1 LVSRE
6 GTQIPSIEPV
16 IVIVGP
22 TASGKTKLSIELAR
36 LINASIVSAD
46 SMQIYKYMDIG
57 TAKPDKEEMSG
68 IKHYMIDEVYPD
80 ERFSVARYRELALG
94 YIKKITEEGMRA
106 IVVGGTGL
114 YISSLVYNIDFAE
127 TVCDEGLR
135 ETLKRQAEEKG
146 NRFLHEKLGEID
158 PEAAARIHENDIK
171 RIIRAIEVYTYT
183 KKPISEHSRMSRLT
197 SPPYR
202 FLLFGLNW
210 ERQKLYE
217 RINKRVDLM
226 LEKGLIEE
234 VERLVKMGYD
244 KGPTAMQGIGYK
256 EVLSYIKGERT
267 LDETVYK
274 LKQNTRRYAKRQ
286 MTWFRRM
293 KEINWIDVDENSDFR
308 ALAERIV
315 QECIATH
322 GIIL

>member
-1 LVSRE
+1 M
-6 GTQIPSIEPV
+6 EPV

-22 TASGKTKLSIELAR
+22 TASGKTRLSIELAR
-36 LINASIVSAD
+36 LIDASIVSAD

-57 TAKPDKEEMSG
+57 TAKPDNEEMSG
-68 IKHYMIDEVYPD
+68 IRHYMIDVAYPD
-80 ERFSVARYRELALG
+80 ERFSVAKYREMALG
-94 YIKKITEEGMRA
+94 YIKKITGEGIRA

-127 TVCDEGLR
+127 TVCDEEFREALR
-135 ETLKRQAEEKG
+135 KEAAEKG
-146 NRFLHEKLGEID
+146 NRYMHEKLKRID
-158 PEAAARIHENDIK
+158 PEAAARIHENDLK

-183 KKPISEHSRMSRLT
+183 KKPITEHSRMSRLT
-197 SPPYR
+197 PPLYR

-217 RINKRVDLM
+217 RINKRVDMM

-234 VERLVKMGYD
+234 VEKLMKMGYD

-256 EVLSYIKGERT
+256 EVLDHIKGERT
-267 LDETVYK
+267 LDETVNI

-293 KEINWIDVDENSDFR
+293 KEINWIDVNENSDFR
-308 ALAERIV
+308 QLAEKIV